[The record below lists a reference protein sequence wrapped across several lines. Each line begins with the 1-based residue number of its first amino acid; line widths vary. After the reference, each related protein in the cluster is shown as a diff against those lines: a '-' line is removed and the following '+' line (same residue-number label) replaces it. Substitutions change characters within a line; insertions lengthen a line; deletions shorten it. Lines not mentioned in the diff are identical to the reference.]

1 MMTRIST
8 ITVMIVS
15 VATTIIK
22 TGIENF
28 NIDHARLLTPQQ
40 NAAFCNPDNPKLMFV
55 NSAESKT
62 CGLPESAKNAT
73 HARSPKHSSIIYTLY

>member
-1 MMTRIST
+1 
-8 ITVMIVS
+8 MIVS

-28 NIDHARLLTPQQ
+28 NIAHARLLTPQQ

-55 NSAESKT
+55 NSTESKT
-62 CGLPESAKNAT
+62 CGIPESAKNAT
-73 HARSPKHSSIIYTLY
+73 HATSSKHSSTLYTIRMAAQ